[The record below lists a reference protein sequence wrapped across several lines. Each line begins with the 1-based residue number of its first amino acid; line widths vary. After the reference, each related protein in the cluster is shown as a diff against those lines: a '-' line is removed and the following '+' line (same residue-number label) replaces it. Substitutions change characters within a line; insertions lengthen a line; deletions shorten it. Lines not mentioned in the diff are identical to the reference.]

1 MTLNEISVY
10 LSLQPKLCHFYIDT
24 WLNVDYTLMKGN
36 VSLVVGIRVTA
47 DNVTVKA
54 SWRNEIVD
62 GSSDYVSRT
71 YKTIDMTE
79 ELLNKIIEVDM
90 QELYNMAVEPY
101 KKLLVQV
108 KMNKMEG
115 DF

>member
-24 WLNVDYTLMKGN
+24 WLNVDYTTMKGD
-36 VSLVVGIRVTA
+36 VSLAVGVRVTA
-47 DNVTVKA
+47 DYVTVKA

-62 GSSDYVSRT
+62 GTSDYISRT
-71 YKTIDMTE
+71 YKTKDITE
-79 ELLNKIIEVDM
+79 ELLKKIIEVDM

>member
-1 MTLNEISVY
+1 MTLNEISEY

-24 WLNVDYTLMKGN
+24 WFNVDYTSMNGD
-36 VSLVVGIRVTA
+36 VSLVVCVKVNA
-47 DNVTVKA
+47 ENVTVKA
-54 SWRNEIVD
+54 NWRNEIID
-62 GSSDYVSRT
+62 GASDYISRT
-71 YKTIDMTE
+71 YKTKDITE
-79 ELLNKIIEVDM
+79 ELLKKIIEVDM